1 MNRREKKP
9 TGRREEEGLKNP
21 KRRIK
26 DMLPMIK
33 NHILKCIGAIKAK
46 MKSNKSL
53 TIFISVV
60 ILFAIAI
67 IIIAANNC
75 CWMETSNAIITL
87 VGIVLA
93 FIGIL
98 LSYKGLLISHK
109 GLMLTKEVKE
119 DIALQQFKLRQQ
131 EVMSSLAYTLNTKLY
146 YIKFVNVSD
155 KSVNVLKK
163 RMNYKGME
171 TAMWDE
177 ESDFAKYKDANL
189 SYTGTSP
196 LHSFSYYW
204 GNSYLPPDV
213 SIKIKNFT
221 KFVDGASNNKSNGS
235 YVTILNTGREPYGDD
250 IMEKDISLNCTWGEF
265 VKEISSLIS
274 MIEKWYRNEYN
285 QKDYKMPSCIM
296 EVKYDKKE
304 LE

>member
-1 MNRREKKP
+1 
-9 TGRREEEGLKNP
+9 
-21 KRRIK
+21 
-26 DMLPMIK
+26 MLIEHPCQDTLMSNNSCQICE
-33 NHILKCIGAIKAK
+33 CI
-46 MKSNKSL
+46 SNNADSY
-53 TIFISVV
+53 
-60 ILFAIAI
+60 
-67 IIIAANNC
+67 IAA
-75 CWMETSNAIITL
+75 
-87 VGIVLA
+87 VGLLFGFLSIVLSIVA
-93 FIGIL
+93 IRITC
-98 LSYKGLLISHK
+98 KVQ
-109 GLMLTKEVKE
+109 KEVVLQKFKE
-119 DIALQQFKLRQQ
+119 KQQ
-131 EVMSSLAYTLNTKLY
+131 EVMSSLSYTLNTTIY
-146 YIKFVNVSD
+146 HIKFGD
-155 KSVNVLKK
+155 VLTR
-163 RMNYKGME
+163 RMNFKGME
-171 TAMWDE
+171 TALKDE
-177 ESDFAKYKDANL
+177 KSDFAKYKDANL

-213 SIKIKNFT
+213 SIKINNFT

-296 EVKYDKKE
+296 EVKYDNIE

>member
-1 MNRREKKP
+1 
-9 TGRREEEGLKNP
+9 
-21 KRRIK
+21 
-26 DMLPMIK
+26 MLIEHPFQDTLMSNNSCQICE
-33 NHILKCIGAIKAK
+33 CI
-46 MKSNKSL
+46 SNNADSY
-53 TIFISVV
+53 
-60 ILFAIAI
+60 
-67 IIIAANNC
+67 IAAAGLLFGFL
-75 CWMETSNAIITL
+75 S
-87 VGIVLA
+87 IVLSIVA
-93 FIGIL
+93 IRITC
-98 LSYKGLLISHK
+98 KVQ
-109 GLMLTKEVKE
+109 KEVVLQKFKE
-119 DIALQQFKLRQQ
+119 RQQ
-131 EVMSSLAYTLNTKLY
+131 DVMSSLAYTLNTKLY
-146 YIKFVNVSD
+146 HIKFVNVSD

-213 SIKIKNFT
+213 SIKINNFT

-235 YVTILNTGREPYGDD
+235 YVTILNTGREPYSDD